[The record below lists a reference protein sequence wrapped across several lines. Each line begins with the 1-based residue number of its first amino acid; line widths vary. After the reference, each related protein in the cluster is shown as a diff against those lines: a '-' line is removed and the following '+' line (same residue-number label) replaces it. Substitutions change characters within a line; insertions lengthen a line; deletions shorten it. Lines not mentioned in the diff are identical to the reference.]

1 MSLSDTANAT
11 RDKLLEDFTKVV
23 NDTEELLKSMATV
36 GGDKASALRASVEQ
50 NLALTRERLR
60 ELQEAAVEKTTAA
73 ARATDDYVHDNPW
86 QAIGVAAAVGVL
98 VGLLI
103 SRR

>member
-1 MSLSDTANAT
+1 MSVSDTANAT
-11 RDKLLEDFTKVV
+11 REKLLEDFTKVV
-23 NDTEELLKSMATV
+23 NDTEELLKSIATV
-36 GGDKASALRASVEQ
+36 GGDKASALRTSVEQ

-60 ELQEAAVEKTTAA
+60 ELQETAVEKTTAA
-73 ARATDDYVHDNPW
+73 AHATDDYVHDNPW
-86 QAIGVAAAVGVL
+86 QAIGIAAAVGVV